1 MNKKECRQQ
10 ARSRLAS
17 LSDADVRG
25 RGESFARALG
35 KRPEYRQAGTVFC
48 FSPHG
53 IAGREAGVCAGVHR

>member
-25 RGESFARALG
+25 RGESFAQALG
-35 KRPEYRQAGTVFC
+35 QRPEYRQAGTVF
-48 FSPHG
+48 
-53 IAGREAGVCAGVHR
+53 

>member
-25 RGESFARALG
+25 RGESFAQALG
-35 KRPEYRQAGTVFC
+35 QAGRYSVLLFVGGQRAGHFC

-53 IAGREAGVCAGVHR
+53 IAG